1 MTTGDGDFMDEALA
15 LAREAAADG
24 ELPFGAVIV
33 CDGEVIAAGRCR
45 EAHEGTVLAHAE
57 LEAVDA
63 ACRNLGRNRL
73 SDCALYC
80 TNEPCVMC
88 AAAIFQ
94 AKIPRVVI
102 GASRS
107 DIGFLRQRKVDI
119 EMLAQDSGY
128 VIEIIC
134 GVKKQEVVELF
145 KNLQ

>member
-45 EAHEGTVLAHAE
+45 EAKAKSVIAHAE
-57 LEAVDA
+57 LEVVDA
-63 ACRNLGRNRL
+63 ACRKLGRNRL
-73 SDCALYC
+73 SDCTIYC

-134 GVKKQEVVELF
+134 GVKKQAVVELF
-145 KNLQ
+145 KDLQ